1 MPVTAQPLKVLGGGE
16 AEGATPPGPAG
27 KLGVLRRRTTTQIP
41 TGLRSLQACDSGLA
55 SWALF
60 CCRSAAGRG
69 LYTVLGQPEGSIRK
83 MIPALRRRFNANF
96 TPDKYH
102 KFLQR
107 IDDACGTH
115 VQFRLSETPCF
126 FPKALIDRMATD
138 GKNLI
143 RQLVDNPA
151 YRAKSEEAVPAEFKV
166 PNEAQHPMFVQV
178 DFGLVRDPNGE
189 LQPKLV
195 ELQAFPSLYA
205 YQTAMAETCIDVY
218 QLNQFSRPGKMKYFL
233 GGLDAHSYRAL
244 LRRAVV
250 GEHDPENV
258 ILMEI
263 HPNQQKTLPDF
274 LLTEKLL
281 GVRAVDIVD
290 IKKDGRRLYYE
301 RNGKHVPIERIYNRA
316 IVDELERRNV
326 KLNFDW
332 RDDLD
337 VEWAGHPNW
346 YFRISK
352 FSIPY
357 LKHATVPKTWFL
369 DQLEGIPTDLE
380 NYALKPLYSFA
391 GLGVVIAPKK
401 EDVAAIPAEKRP
413 YYILQERMH
422 FEPVIETPLGG
433 TKAEVRV
440 MYVWLEE
447 LTAVL
452 TIIRM
457 GRGLMMGVD
466 HNKNMEWVGASAGFF
481 VE

>member
-1 MPVTAQPLKVLGGGE
+1 MIPSLRQPFNDSFSPEKYQIF
-16 AEGATPPGPAG
+16 
-27 KLGVLRRRTTTQIP
+27 LRRV
-41 TGLRSLQACDSGLA
+41 D
-55 SWALF
+55 
-60 CCRSAAGRG
+60 
-69 LYTVLGQPEGSIRK
+69 E
-83 MIPALRRRFNANF
+83 
-96 TPDKYH
+96 
-102 KFLQR
+102 
-107 IDDACGTH
+107 ACGTH

-126 FPKALIDRMATD
+126 FPKSLIERMARD
-138 GKNLI
+138 GQDLI

-151 YRAKSEEAVPAEFKV
+151 YRARSDEAVPAEFKV

-178 DFGLVRDPNGE
+178 DFGLVRDARGE

-205 YQTAMAETCIDVY
+205 YQPSLADAYVDVY
-218 QLNQFSRPGKMKYFL
+218 ALDRRLKYL
-233 GGLDAHSYRAL
+233 LSGLAGSSYREL
-244 LRRAVV
+244 LRRAIV
-250 GEHDPENV
+250 GSHDPDNV

-263 HPNQQKTLPDF
+263 DPARQKTLPDF
-274 LLTEKLL
+274 LLTEKML

-290 IKKDGRRLYYE
+290 IKKDGARLYYD
-301 RNGKHVPIERIYNRA
+301 RGGKRIPIRRIYNRA
-316 IVDELERRNV
+316 IVDELERKNV
-326 KLNFDW
+326 KLSFDW

-357 LKHATVPKTWFL
+357 LKHTSVPKTWFL
-369 DQLEGIPTDLE
+369 DRLEEIPPDLE

-401 EDVAAIPAEKRP
+401 EDIAAIPAEKRP

-422 FEPVIETPLGG
+422 FEPVIATPFGG

-440 MYVWLEE
+440 MYIWLDE
-447 LTAVL
+447 LTPVM

-466 HNKNMEWVGASAGFF
+466 HNKNMEWVGASAALYLD
-481 VE
+481 E